1 MKNRLFW
8 IAALLLVMIALDY
21 SGNAKGINLP
31 VRPAKSNVDIVTAL
45 EHRRTTRE
53 YSLARQGRVA
63 TSPHVLVL
71 ASDLSKVPGR
81 VQMQAQ

>member
-8 IAALLLVMIALDY
+8 IAALLLAIIAPDY

-31 VRPAKSNVDIVTAL
+31 ARSAKSNVDIVTAL

-53 YSLARQGRVA
+53 YSPAR
-63 TSPHVLVL
+63 
-71 ASDLSKVPGR
+71 LSLT
-81 VQMQAQ
+81 